1 MLEFVNVINE
11 MKVILAKSAGFC
23 MGVRRAV
30 ETTLDVIQK
39 EDTGVATYG
48 PLIHN
53 PQVLDLL
60 EERGVRIL
68 KEIPDR
74 ESGTVIIRAHGI
86 PPNEKMQL
94 QSAGATVEDATC
106 PHVVKVQVIIR
117 KFQKQGYGTVIIG
130 DRNHAEVE
138 GLMGFAGSMGQVVSN
153 EEDVRNLSLAG
164 PYIIV
169 SQTTQ
174 DDTVFESLSRMI
186 LDRFPDGK
194 VFNTICDAT
203 HKRQEEVR
211 KLCSQVEAMVVVGGK
226 KSANTQRLGEI
237 AEGMG
242 CPVYLVETED
252 ELAIQSLTKYDCIG
266 VTAGASTPT
275 WMINRV
281 IRLLEAIPSKGE
293 GRTHQFVN
301 KLLWLLL
308 ATNIYVSLAGGFLT
322 YACGLLQNNV
332 PRFSHFL
339 ISFFYLFAM
348 HNLNRFIGRKEQKF
362 NDPLRALFYERYRW
376 PVLVASALSLAAAL
390 ILVYE
395 HGRPTFLLL
404 TGMSILGILYSVR
417 ITPKALIPV
426 IKIRGLKE
434 IPGSK
439 TFLVAVAWAF
449 VTTLIPAWSDSHQPD
464 MMTLAVLFFV
474 MLLVFVR
481 NAMLDVFEVQG
492 DRIVGKETLPVFI
505 GEKKTLGMLNILM
518 LVLLV
523 LLFVMPLLSLMSGV
537 GFWLIPAIIYLIG
550 LSQFYDKGY
559 ITQGS
564 RLEFCLETVFY
575 LIAGL
580 GWLGVQ

>member
-1 MLEFVNVINE
+1 

-30 ETTLDVIQK
+30 ETTLDIIQK

-53 PQVLDLL
+53 PQVLNLL

-68 KEIPDR
+68 KEIPEQ
-74 ESGTVIIRAHGI
+74 ESGTIIIRAHGI
-86 PPNEKMQL
+86 PPIEKTQL
-94 QSAGATVEDATC
+94 QNAGATVEDATC

-117 KFQKQGYGTVIIG
+117 KYQKQGYGTVIIG

-153 EEDVRNLSLAG
+153 EEDVKNLSLEG

-174 DDTVFESLSRMI
+174 DETAFETLRRMI

-211 KLCSQVEAMVVVGGK
+211 TLCSQVQAMVVVGGK
-226 KSANTQRLGEI
+226 NSANTQRLGEI
-237 AEGMG
+237 AKGMG

-252 ELAIQSLTKYDCIG
+252 ELDIESLAKYECIG

-275 WMINRV
+275 WMINQV
-281 IRLLEAIPSKGE
+281 IRILEAIPSE
-293 GRTHQFVN
+293 GGGKIRQFTN

-322 YACGLLQNNV
+322 YSCELLQNTV
-332 PRFSHFL
+332 PRASHFL

-348 HNLNRFIGRKEQKF
+348 HNLNRFTDRKEQKF
-362 NDPLRALFYERYRW
+362 NDPLRSLFYEKYRW
-376 PVLVASALSLAAAL
+376 PLLVASALSLVAAL
-390 ILVYE
+390 TLVYE
-395 HGRPTFLLL
+395 QGRPTFCLL
-404 TGMSILGILYSVR
+404 TGMSVFGILYSVK
-417 ITPKALIPV
+417 IIPKSLIPV
-426 IKIRGLKE
+426 MKVRGLKE

-449 VTTLIPAWSDSHQPD
+449 VTTFIPAWNDNHQPD

-474 MLLVFVR
+474 LLLVFVR
-481 NAMLDVFEVQG
+481 NAMLDVFDVQG

-505 GEKKTLGMLNILM
+505 GEKKTITILNVLM
-518 LVLLV
+518 GVLLV
-523 LLFVMPLLSLMSGV
+523 LLFILPLFNLMSGV
-537 GFWLIPAIIYLIG
+537 GFWLIPGIIYLIG
-550 LSQFYDKGY
+550 LSLFYDKGY
-559 ITQGS
+559 ISQGT

-580 GWLGVQ
+580 SWLGVQ